1 MIEILVLAG
10 GRAERFGSNKLLADL
25 NGTPMVLH
33 VPLRLQWDRRF
44 HVTVV
49 TCHGEVRKLCK
60 ANGISCVF
68 SEECLQGLSG
78 SIRAGVQALAAEGA
92 EAICFCAGDQPFLKA
107 DTLAAFHKAWKASGK
122 SMGSCLAGD
131 DPTNPAIFSKECFPA
146 LLSLE
151 GDQGGRRILREDPED
166 CFYWPLPDPCEARD
180 IDTLQQYQ
188 KEQQA

>member
-1 MIEILVLAG
+1 MIETIILAG

-25 NGTPMVLH
+25 NGRPMVLH
-33 VPLRLQWDRRF
+33 TPLRLQEDGRF
-44 HVTVV
+44 RVTVV
-49 TCHGEVRKLCK
+49 TCHEDVRKLCE
-60 ANGISCVF
+60 ANGIACIY
-68 SEECLQGLSG
+68 SEECRKGLSG

-92 EAICFCAGDQPFLKA
+92 EAICFCAGDQPFLQA
-107 DTLAAFHKAWKASGK
+107 DTLAAFHKAWTASGK

-131 DPTNPAIFSKECFPA
+131 DPTNPAIFSKERFPA

-151 GDQGGRRILREDPED
+151 GDKGGRRILREDSKD

>member
-49 TCHGEVRKLCK
+49 TCHGEVLKLCK

-78 SIRAGVQALAAEGA
+78 SIRSGVLPGREGWMALQA
-92 EAICFCAGDQPFLKA
+92 D
-107 DTLAAFHKAWKASGK
+107 
-122 SMGSCLAGD
+122 
-131 DPTNPAIFSKECFPA
+131 
-146 LLSLE
+146 
-151 GDQGGRRILREDPED
+151 
-166 CFYWPLPDPCEARD
+166 
-180 IDTLQQYQ
+180 
-188 KEQQA
+188 

>member
-49 TCHGEVRKLCK
+49 TCHGEVLKLCK

-78 SIRAGVQALAAEGA
+78 SIRSGVRALAEKGT
-92 EAICFCAGDQPFLKA
+92 ESICFCAGDQPFLTA
-107 DTLAAFHKAWKASGK
+107 DTLAAFHEAWRLSGRP
-122 SMGSCLAGD
+122 MGRCLADG
-131 DPTNPAIFSKECFPA
+131 DPTNPAIFSKACYPA

-151 GDQGGRRILREDPED
+151 GEQGGRRILSGHPED
-166 CFYWPLPDPCEARD
+166 CFLWPLPDPREARD

-188 KEQQA
+188 KEQHV

>member
-49 TCHGEVRKLCK
+49 TCHGEVLKLCK

-78 SIRAGVQALAAEGA
+78 SLRAGVQALAAEGA

-107 DTLAAFHKAWKASGK
+107 D
-122 SMGSCLAGD
+122 
-131 DPTNPAIFSKECFPA
+131 
-146 LLSLE
+146 
-151 GDQGGRRILREDPED
+151 
-166 CFYWPLPDPCEARD
+166 
-180 IDTLQQYQ
+180 
-188 KEQQA
+188 